1 MSKLHENVSRYVGP
15 EPEAE
20 LTYVKATRET
30 LIHTAI
36 KTSGQFRVVAGG
48 WWAVRNNYMP
58 RRVCLGYGKHPL
70 FYVDVAKETVEPIQA
85 YDPKLKRG
93 VQAVLSGAN
102 LTE

>member
-1 MSKLHENVSRYVGP
+1 MSNLSNNVSRYVGA
-15 EPEAE
+15 EPVAEAVK
-20 LTYVKATRET
+20 VKATRAT

-48 WWAVRNNYMP
+48 WWAVRNNYTP

-70 FYVDVAKETVEPIQA
+70 FYVDVAKKTVEPIQPYA
-85 YDPKLKRG
+85 PSLKRG